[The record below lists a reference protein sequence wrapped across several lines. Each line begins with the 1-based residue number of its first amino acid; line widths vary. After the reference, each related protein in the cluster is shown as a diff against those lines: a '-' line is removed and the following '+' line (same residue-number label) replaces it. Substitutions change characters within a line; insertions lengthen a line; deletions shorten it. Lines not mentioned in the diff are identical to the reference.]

1 MRRKYG
7 EKYYRRFWL
16 PLIDRLGLSHA
27 LGARKRFVLRMDRT
41 QYRVEDEAIVS
52 VQAYDENY
60 ERLAADAIGAGESL
74 QAEVVQLAE
83 RSESNQ
89 IEELRIGALSPG
101 VFETRFPLLAEG
113 TYRIRVKD
121 PVTGSYAEQEFVVTG
136 ASAEMRSSVRDE
148 TLQTYR
154 RPVARCQLRVGK
166 CRSIGGPNRTGSIA

>member
-1 MRRKYG
+1 MRWEHENGSCCVWIARSIESKMRRLSACKPMMKTTSG
-7 EKYYRRFWL
+7 WQRT
-16 PLIDRLGLSHA
+16 PL
-27 LGARKRFVLRMDRT
+27 
-41 QYRVEDEAIVS
+41 
-52 VQAYDENY
+52 N
-60 ERLAADAIGAGESL
+60 GESL

-148 TLQTYR
+148 TLQNVSPTSR
-154 RPVARCQLRVGK
+154 KVPAACWKMPINWRTESHWLHCVRPNNTITHSGIHPCGLD
-166 CRSIGGPNRTGSIA
+166 